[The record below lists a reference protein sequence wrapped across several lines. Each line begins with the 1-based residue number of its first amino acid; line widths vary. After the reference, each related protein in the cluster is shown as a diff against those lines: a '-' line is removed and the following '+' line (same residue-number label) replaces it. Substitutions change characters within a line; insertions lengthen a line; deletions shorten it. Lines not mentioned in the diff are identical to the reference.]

1 MAITNFISTVW
12 SETLASSLDA
22 RYVAVANCN
31 RAYEGE
37 IREKGAVVKICGVGE
52 VSVGDYTKNTD
63 MSNPQTLDDTVRELS
78 IDQAKYFNFQIDD
91 IDRAQSSPKLM
102 EEAMRVAASALAN
115 TADSYV
121 FGLYGDA
128 GKTITED
135 NATAENIMDM
145 IIAARTTL
153 YGSGVGDASDVVL
166 EVSPEVAALILKAKI
181 TLSTDNGESL
191 DTGCLGSMS
200 GCKIYVSPNIVK
212 EESDGKTYHKCLA
225 RTKRAIAFAE
235 QLSEIDAYRP
245 EKRFADAVKGLH
257 LYGAKVVHPAEMVL
271 LNLGMAG

>member
-12 SETLASSLDA
+12 GETLASALDA

-37 IREKGAVVKICGVGE
+37 IRERGAVVKICGVGD
-52 VSVGDYTKNTD
+52 VTIGDYTKNTD
-63 MSNPQTLDDTVRELS
+63 MSNPEALDEAVRELH

-91 IDRAQSSPKLM
+91 IDRAQTSPKLM
-102 EEAMRVAASALAN
+102 GEAMRAAAAALAN
-115 TADSYV
+115 TADAYV

-128 GKTITED
+128 GKTITD
-135 NATAENIMDM
+135 GGVTADTIMDV
-145 IIAARTTL
+145 IIAARTAL
-153 YGSGVGDASDVVL
+153 YGSGVGDASDIVL
-166 EVSPEVAALILKAKI
+166 EVSPEIVALILKAKI
-181 TLSTDNGESL
+181 ALSTDNGESL
-191 DTGCLGSMS
+191 EAGCLGSI
-200 GCKIYVSPNIVK
+200 GGRKIYVSSNIAK
-212 EESDGKTYHKCLA
+212 MEEGGKTYHKCLA

-257 LYGAKVVHPAEMVL
+257 LYGAKVVHPTEMVL
-271 LNLGMAG
+271 LDLGIAG

>member
-12 SETLASSLDA
+12 SESLASSLDA

-31 RAYEGE
+31 RDFEGD
-37 IREKGAVVKICGVGE
+37 IREKGAVVKICGIGN

-63 MSNPQTLDDTVRELS
+63 MSNPQTLDDTVRELR

-102 EEAMRVAASALAN
+102 GEAMRVAAAALAN
-115 TADSYV
+115 TADAYV
-121 FGLYGDA
+121 FGLYA
-128 GKTITED
+128 QANRTISAS
-135 NATAENIMDM
+135 ATVDNIMNL
-145 IIAARTTL
+145 IIEARTAL
-153 YGSGVGDASDVVL
+153 YNNGVGDSSDIVV
-166 EVSPEVAALILKAKI
+166 EVSPEIAALILKAKI
-181 TLSTDNGESL
+181 ALSTDNGETME
-191 DTGCLGSMS
+191 TGCLGSIG
-200 GCKIYVSPNIVK
+200 GCKIYVSSNIVRETADSK
-212 EESDGKTYHKCLA
+212 IAHKCLV

-257 LYGAKVVHPAEMVL
+257 LYGAKVVHPNEMVL
-271 LNLGMAG
+271 LNLSTAA

>member
-12 SETLASSLDA
+12 SETLASSLNG

-31 RAYEGE
+31 REYEGD
-37 IREKGAVVKICGVGE
+37 IREKGAVVKICGIGN

-63 MSNPQTLDDTVRELS
+63 MSNPQTLDDTARELH

-102 EEAMRVAASALAN
+102 SEAMRVAAAALAN
-115 TADSYV
+115 TADAYV
-121 FGLYGDA
+121 FGLYAEA
-128 GKTITED
+128 GKKMAA
-135 NATAENIMDM
+135 NATTDNIMDL
-145 IIAARTTL
+145 IINARTAL
-153 YGSGVGDASDVVL
+153 YASGVGDASDIVV
-166 EVSPEVAALILKAKI
+166 EVSPEIAALILKAKI
-181 TLSTDNGESL
+181 ALSTDNGETL
-191 DTGCLGSMS
+191 ETGCLGSIG
-200 GCKIYVSPNIVK
+200 GCKVYVSANITK
-212 EESDGKTYHKCLA
+212 EPVDGKMQHKCLV

-271 LNLGMAG
+271 LNLSVAV

>member
-31 RAYEGE
+31 RDYEGE
-37 IREKGAVVKICGVGE
+37 IREKGAVVKICGVGD
-52 VSVGDYTKNTD
+52 VSIGDYTKNTD
-63 MSNPQTLDDTVRELS
+63 MSNPQALDDTVCELR

-102 EEAMRVAASALAN
+102 GEAMRVAAAALAN
-115 TADSYV
+115 KADAYV
-121 FGLYGDA
+121 FSLYGEA
-128 GKTITED
+128 GKTVSSA
-135 NATAENIMDM
+135 NATADNIMDM
-145 IIAARTTL
+145 IIAARTAL
-153 YGSGVGDASDVVL
+153 YSNGVNDASEVVL
-166 EVSPEVAALILKAKI
+166 EVSPEIAALILKSKI
-181 TLSTDNGESL
+181 ALSTDNGETL
-191 DTGCLGSMS
+191 EAGCLGSIG
-200 GCKIYVSPNIVK
+200 GCKIYVSSNIVK
-212 EESDGKTYHKCLA
+212 EKTDGKTYHKCLV

-271 LNLGMAG
+271 LNLGLTA